1 MSWQP
6 VIGLEIHA
14 QLLTASKIFSAAD
27 NTYGGAPNSKACQV
41 DLGLPGVL
49 PVLNENAVKMA
60 IKFGLAIGAK
70 INQESIFDRKNY
82 FYPDLPKGYQISQF
96 EKPIVGEGKVTI
108 DSDSGEKTS
117 IRITRAHLEEDAGKS
132 THDMFETETAIDL
145 NRTGTPLL
153 EIVSEPDL
161 HSAKDAA
168 TYFRT
173 IQELVKYLKICDGD
187 LSRGSMR
194 CDANVSIKKSEATEL
209 GERTEIKNIN
219 SFRFVEQAI
228 NSEIQRQIE
237 VLEAGGRIERET
249 RLFDEVKNETRSM
262 RSKEASQDYRYFPD
276 PDLLPLRISDELIS
290 EIKAKLPELPD
301 QKKERFIKDMKL
313 DEYDAGLLCKDID
326 LASFFEAVVNQCGE
340 PKMAANWLITE
351 LLAKI
356 NREEISVEYS
366 PISPSML
373 GELITKIKDDTLSS
387 KTAKTLFESL
397 WNKPGDAIERIK
409 SLGLEQIDDSNALEA
424 IVNTVIKQNS
434 DQVEQLKNGKTK
446 VLGYLVGQ
454 IMKETSGKANPKK
467 VNELIRTIL
476 EL

>member
-1 MSWQP
+1 M
-6 VIGLEIHA
+6 
-14 QLLTASKIFSAAD
+14 
-27 NTYGGAPNSKACQV
+27 
-41 DLGLPGVL
+41 
-49 PVLNENAVKMA
+49 
-60 IKFGLAIGAK
+60 
-70 INQESIFDRKNY
+70 
-82 FYPDLPKGYQISQF
+82 
-96 EKPIVGEGKVTI
+96 
-108 DSDSGEKTS
+108 
-117 IRITRAHLEEDAGKS
+117 
-132 THDMFETETAIDL
+132 
-145 NRTGTPLL
+145 
-153 EIVSEPDL
+153 
-161 HSAKDAA
+161 
-168 TYFRT
+168 
-173 IQELVKYLKICDGD
+173 
-187 LSRGSMR
+187 
-194 CDANVSIKKSEATEL
+194 
-209 GERTEIKNIN
+209 
-219 SFRFVEQAI
+219 EQAI

-249 RLFDEVKNETRSM
+249 RLFDEIRNETRSM

-290 EIKAKLPELPD
+290 EMKAKLPELPD
-301 QKKERFIKDMKL
+301 QKKERFMKDMKL
-313 DEYDAGLLCKDID
+313 DEYDAGLLCKDIE
-326 LASFFEAVVNQCGE
+326 LASFFEAVVSHCEE

-366 PISPSML
+366 PISPLML

-397 WNKPGDAIERIK
+397 WNKPGDPIERIK

-424 IVNTVIKQNS
+424 IVNTVIKQNP